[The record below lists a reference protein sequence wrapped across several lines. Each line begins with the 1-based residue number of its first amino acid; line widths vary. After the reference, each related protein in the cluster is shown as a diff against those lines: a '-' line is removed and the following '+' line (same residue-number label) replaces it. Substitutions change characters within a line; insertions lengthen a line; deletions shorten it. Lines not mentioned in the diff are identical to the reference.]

1 MKEIETH
8 ERVNDILL
16 GPLERPALKWLAEHQ
31 PSWMTPDILTIIGI
45 FGSVLIFTSYALS
58 RIDPAFLWLASLG
71 FVINWYGDSLDG
83 TLARVRKIER
93 PKYGFFVDHVVD
105 AASEAL
111 VFFGL
116 GVTFYIRFDLASVAL
131 VGYLMLSVYVY
142 VTTAVVGKF
151 QLSYGKFGPTEI
163 RVLAILIN
171 VLMFSGVN
179 LYFSVGPFN
188 LTLYDGLIALI
199 ALALYGIFIG
209 KSIQTAKE
217 LDKMDRKE
225 KST

>member
-1 MKEIETH
+1 M
-8 ERVNDILL
+8 
-16 GPLERPALKWLAEHQ
+16 W
-31 PSWMTPDILTIIGI
+31 
-45 FGSVLIFTSYALS
+45 
-58 RIDPAFLWLASLG
+58 
-71 FVINWYGDSLDG
+71 
-83 TLARVRKIER
+83 
-93 PKYGFFVDHVVD
+93 
-105 AASEAL
+105 
-111 VFFGL
+111 
-116 GVTFYIRFDLASVAL
+116 
-131 VGYLMLSVYVY
+131 SVYVY
-142 VTTAVVGKF
+142 VTAAVVGKF

>member
-131 VGYLMLSVYVY
+131 VG
-142 VTTAVVGKF
+142 
-151 QLSYGKFGPTEI
+151 
-163 RVLAILIN
+163 
-171 VLMFSGVN
+171 
-179 LYFSVGPFN
+179 
-188 LTLYDGLIALI
+188 
-199 ALALYGIFIG
+199 
-209 KSIQTAKE
+209 
-217 LDKMDRKE
+217 
-225 KST
+225 